1 MTKIWHMDQNII
13 LSKLRAGYS
22 RVQIGT
28 EIAKDEGI
36 SFSKGMGKVHSA
48 ALLLVE
54 GCEGVD
60 RTVMLAEL
68 IESTKSVQRAALEAE
83 NHGVALSAI
92 NTLAKLTGIL
102 T

>member
-1 MTKIWHMDQNII
+1 MDQSTI

-28 EIAKDEGI
+28 EIAKEEGI
-36 SFSKGMGKVHSA
+36 SFSGGMGRVHAA

-60 RTVMLAEL
+60 RGAMLAEL
-68 IESTKSVQRAALEAE
+68 IESTKAVQRAALEAE
-83 NHGVALSAI
+83 NYGVALSAI
-92 NTLAKLTGIL
+92 NTLAKLTGMV

>member
-1 MTKIWHMDQNII
+1 MDQSII

-28 EIAKDEGI
+28 EIAKEEGI
-36 SFSKGMGKVHSA
+36 SFSGGMSKVHAA
-48 ALLLVE
+48 ALMLVE

-60 RTVMLAEL
+60 RTAMLAEL
-68 IESTKSVQRAALEAE
+68 IESAKSVQRAALEAE

>member
-1 MTKIWHMDQNII
+1 MDQSII

-28 EIAKDEGI
+28 EIAKEEGI
-36 SFSKGMGKVHSA
+36 SFSSGMSKVHAA
-48 ALLLVE
+48 ALMLVE

-60 RTVMLAEL
+60 RTAMLAEL
-68 IESTKSVQRAALEAE
+68 IESAKSVQRAALEAE

>member
-1 MTKIWHMDQNII
+1 MDQSII

-36 SFSKGMGKVHSA
+36 SFSSGMSKVHSA
-48 ALLLVE
+48 ALMLVE

-60 RTVMLAEL
+60 KTSMLAEL
-68 IESTKSVQRAALEAE
+68 IESTKAVQHAAYEAE

-92 NTLAKLTGIL
+92 NTLAKLTGIFP
-102 T
+102 

>member
-1 MTKIWHMDQNII
+1 MDQSTI

-36 SFSKGMGKVHSA
+36 SFSSGMGKVHSA
-48 ALLLVE
+48 ALALVE

-60 RTVMLAEL
+60 RTAMLAEL
-68 IESTKSVQRAALEAE
+68 IESTKAVQRAAFESD

-92 NTLAKLTGIL
+92 NTLAKLTGIF